1 MCLFFF
7 FFLSVFV
14 SCADNSGVR
23 PRPRWANTKV
33 QDLNEP
39 GSSNS
44 NSSDPVRSRIS
55 RSGSSSRDSSVPRVL
70 LTQILSKS
78 SHGTCSLGMPKKIP
92 RVMNP
97 LCFFWNFRS
106 VPFRLA
112 FGMWSGIRSD
122 SSVSA
127 PALFMT
133 HQQQLSY
140 CLFVVDQGALIR
152 TSSAKIPTK
161 ARHSQC
167 PLLRSAA
174 SPDSDLVLCHK
185 NIPRVNPGMIFV
197 LPHKV
202 GS

>member
-1 MCLFFF
+1 MYLHLYSCICACSSSSFSQCLY
-7 FFLSVFV
+7 LVLTIVVLGPAPGGKHKS
-14 SCADNSGVR
+14 
-23 PRPRWANTKV
+23 
-33 QDLNEP
+33 P
-39 GSSNS
+39 GSELARIFKQQFL
-44 NSSDPVRSRIS
+44 RSRIS

-133 HQQQLSY
+133 HQHIV
-140 CLFVVDQGALIR
+140 CLLLIR
-152 TSSAKIPTK
+152 TIIAKLPTK